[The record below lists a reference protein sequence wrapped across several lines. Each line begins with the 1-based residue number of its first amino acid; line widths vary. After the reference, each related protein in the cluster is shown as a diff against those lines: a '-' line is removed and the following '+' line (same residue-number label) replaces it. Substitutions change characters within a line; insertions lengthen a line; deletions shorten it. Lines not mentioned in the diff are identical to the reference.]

1 MFVKF
6 SCGCVGLEGVQG
18 VEEGS
23 TLLVK
28 ACDGESSEDI
38 GLHPRTM
45 MEDIHPRDGGGERKK
60 LSTPLSSEEASRLV
74 QEMSRLI
81 MGGHRLREV
90 RSLLA
95 P

>member
-18 VEEGS
+18 VEVGS

-60 LSTPLSSEEASRLV
+60 LSTPLSGEEATRLV
-74 QEMSRLI
+74 REMSFL
-81 MGGHRLREV
+81 MMDGHRFRQVKSIL
-90 RSLLA
+90 SS
-95 P
+95 